1 MVEDESFFFPF
12 LKKMSAISLPL
23 RLQQTSSS
31 FSLCLRYF
39 LERIWRGRRENCTVG
54 SKKKKERNIS
64 FNSSGDGEKWQLQGG
79 QGDHEKCFV
88 GDEREKK
95 WIFAEKNFDPTT
107 DEKKMFQK
115 FVSLKDFLFFP
126 ICLFSSLL
134 FSFPKKTK
142 ILFLLFKFPLR

>member
-1 MVEDESFFFPF
+1 MVNGGGWIIFFPF

-39 LERIWRGRRENCTVG
+39 FRENLKG
-54 SKKKKERNIS
+54 QEGKLH
-64 FNSSGDGEKWQLQGG
+64 SGIQKNKHFLQLQWGRGEMASARRTGG
-79 QGDHEKCFV
+79 PWKVFCG
-88 GDEREKK
+88 GRERKK
-95 WIFAEKNFDPTT
+95 MNFCRKNFDPTT
-107 DEKKMFQK
+107 DEKKMFQNL
-115 FVSLKDFLFFP
+115 FPSRISFFP